1 VPNGWKVGFAMLE
14 TAKARGVAGAAAALI
29 ALALSFPASPAIVT
43 GTISDWPESG
53 AVLTIGDGS
62 HHVSLW
68 WSINTFHMGWFYG
81 SSFTTDSD
89 VAFAA
94 GVSDIS
100 QIADASI
107 YPFTNGTVGPNCD
120 ASCDGIGDFLVW
132 RHNGSG
138 HFGVLR
144 IDSIVTP
151 PGQDVRTSVLNGTW
165 WFQSDGSGHFGNGVP
180 EPVSLALVGLSLAGL
195 AALRRR

>member
-1 VPNGWKVGFAMLE
+1 MFKI
-14 TAKARGVAGAAAALI
+14 AKARAVAGAAAASL
-29 ALALSFPASPAIVT
+29 AMALSFPAASALVT

-53 AVLTIGDGS
+53 AFLPIGDGS
-62 HHVSLW
+62 HHVTLW
-68 WSINTFHMGWFYG
+68 WSINTFNRGWFYG
-81 SSFTTDSD
+81 SAFTADSD

-107 YPFTNGTVGPNCD
+107 YAFTSGTVGPNCD
-120 ASCDGIGDFLVW
+120 ASCDGVGDFLVW
-132 RHNGSG
+132 RHTGSG
-138 HFGVLR
+138 HYGVLR

-151 PGQDVRTSVLNGTW
+151 PGEDVRNSVLNGTW

-180 EPVSLALVGLSLAGL
+180 EPVPLALVGLSLAGL
-195 AALRRR
+195 ATLRRR